1 MGILRGRMATRRGV
15 LRLNSRG
22 LMDEPGE
29 LILTEVLYWGAFM
42 ALGCVEE
49 FMNSVFGLLW
59 ARSC

>member
-1 MGILRGRMATRRGV
+1 
-15 LRLNSRG
+15 
-22 LMDEPGE
+22 MDEPGE